1 MAPKLSYVTPAKA
14 GVHDHSMRSW
24 IPAFA
29 GMTYDAAIQQSGFE
43 EIGMLKGNG
52 HNSISEQMV
61 IGVTMGDA
69 AGIGPEVVVKALADP
84 EVRRAAKFIVF
95 GMNEQLCYAAD
106 RAEIEPFWG
115 RHQHE
120 KISREYPYK
129 VVVADY
135 DEYSVPPYIRG
146 PSRVAG
152 EASLKFCVDAIAAA
166 KDGIV
171 DAIVTGPISKT
182 SWKLADSPWPG
193 HTEMLAQKCKA
204 PRKAMMF
211 VSGPLK
217 VALATIHIALFDV
230 RNKFTIGCVFE
241 PIDLLNDALKEYF
254 SLESPRIGVAAL
266 NPHAGEEG
274 QFGDEEQRIISPAI
288 LLAQEQGINCTGPIP
303 ADTLFLRAIHGEF
316 DAVVAMYHDQGMI
329 PIKLLDFEHAV
340 NVTIGLPIVRT
351 SPAHGTAFDIAGRNL
366 ASPSSMKS
374 AIMLAIQMAKTKRT
388 LQPAGITANGN
399 GRPALEPTDP
409 EPEAP
414 EPKLGSGG

>member
-1 MAPKLSYVTPAKA
+1 M
-14 GVHDHSMRSW
+14 
-24 IPAFA
+24 I
-29 GMTYDAAIQQSGFE
+29 
-43 EIGMLKGNG
+43 KGNG
-52 HNSISEQMV
+52 HNSISEQVV

-120 KISREYPYK
+120 KIGREYPCK

-135 DEYSVPPYIRG
+135 DEYSVPPYVRAA
-146 PSRVAG
+146 SRAAG

-166 KDGIV
+166 RDGII
-171 DAIVTGPISKT
+171 DAVVTAPISKA
-182 SWKLADSPWPG
+182 SWKLADSPWTG

-217 VALATIHIALFDV
+217 VALATIHLGLFDV

-241 PIDLLNDALKEYF
+241 PIDLVNDALREYF
-254 SLESPRIGVAAL
+254 SLDNPRIGVAAL

-274 QFGDEEQRIISPAI
+274 QLGDEEQRIISPAI
-288 LLAQEQGINCTGPIP
+288 LLAQEQGINCVGPIP
-303 ADTLFLRAIHGEF
+303 ADTLFLRAVQGEY

-374 AIMLAIQMAKTKRT
+374 AIMLAIQMAKTRRA
-388 LQPAGITANGN
+388 LQPAGVTANGN
-399 GRPALEPTDP
+399 GRPAQPEAADQ

-414 EPKLGSGG
+414 EP